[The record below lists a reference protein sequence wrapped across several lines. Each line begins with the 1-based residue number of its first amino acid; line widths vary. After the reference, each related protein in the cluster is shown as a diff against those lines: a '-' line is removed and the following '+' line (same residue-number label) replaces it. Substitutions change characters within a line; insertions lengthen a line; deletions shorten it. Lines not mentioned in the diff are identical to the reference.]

1 MRLRK
6 STALTLERLEN
17 NKTQNDAQSTTTIT
31 PSTQGKK
38 QATET
43 SDTLAPSHQSE
54 GRLCCWPIIRK
65 FTASSISRTNGE
77 SQGHWIITK
86 SEGFRNGKN
95 IKERKQCMWP
105 CFLKVRE
112 GFNWRHKSS
121 EHSVMDADPGANASF
136 KRLRCRIPSA
146 AYCGTQNYARI

>member
-6 STALTLERLEN
+6 SMALTLERLEN

-38 QATET
+38 QTTET

-54 GRLCCWPIIRK
+54 GRLHCCQIIRR

-77 SQGHWIITK
+77 SQEHRIITK
-86 SEGFRNGKN
+86 SEGFGNGKN
-95 IKERKQCMWP
+95 IKEHKQYTWP
-105 CFLKVRE
+105 RFLKARE

-121 EHSVMDADPGANASF
+121 EHFVTDADPGANASF
-136 KRLRCRIPSA
+136 KRLRCRIPSV